1 MTPDEREANRAQ
13 GEQEIRSAC
22 DAFEAVSAAGKLE
35 DMAREA
41 MIRHAMAR
49 EAVNDLIAIRN
60 DISADYEAFT
70 GQPADRNRTFRA
82 LDDITTALDL
92 LVEPTHGGDSEEAK

>member
-1 MTPDEREANRAQ
+1 M
-13 GEQEIRSAC
+13 
-22 DAFEAVSAAGKLE
+22 
-35 DMAREA
+35 
-41 MIRHAMAR
+41 
-49 EAVNDLIAIRN
+49 NDLIALRN

-92 LVEPTHGGDSEEAK
+92 LVEPTHGGDSEGAK